1 MRSSQSPYQRGTF
14 RLMKTASSIY
24 DKYVSI
30 PLSAGHVSTDL
41 VTRDESVEFVSI
53 PLSAGHVSTVPFG
66 NCSKQGEYT
75 GVLQKNQ
82 AGTGKKLKKRKLL
95 PENISGCL
103 YKMLKNKKIEIM
115 QKNCSQ
121 VSAV

>member
-1 MRSSQSPYQRGTF
+1 MGRKKSQSPYQRGTF
-14 RLMKTASSIY
+14 RPSTELGGFVDSKCLN
-24 DKYVSI
+24 
-30 PLSAGHVSTDL
+30 PLISGARFD
-41 VTRDESVEFVSI
+41 
-53 PLSAGHVSTVPFG
+53 VPFG
-66 NCSKQGEYT
+66 NCSKQSKYT

-95 PENISGCL
+95 PENISGRL